1 MYHSFSSSHY
11 SLIGFAL
18 FGKGQVMGELV
29 MKRSFFFFGVS
40 LFLVPLV
47 VCM

>member
-1 MYHSFSSSHY
+1 MYHSSSSSHY
-11 SLIGFAL
+11 NLIRFAL

-29 MKRSFFFFGVS
+29 MKRSFFFCVS